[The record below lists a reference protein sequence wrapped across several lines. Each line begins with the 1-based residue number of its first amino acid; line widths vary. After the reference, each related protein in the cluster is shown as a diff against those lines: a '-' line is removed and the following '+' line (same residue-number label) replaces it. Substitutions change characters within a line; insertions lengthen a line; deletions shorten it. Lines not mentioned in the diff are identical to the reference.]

1 MTSLTPC
8 LNKLRTA
15 RYRRTTAWS
24 IAPLPKDSR
33 RLQKTPRSPSVTHTT
48 RPADDDVV
56 AIVAVLVSS
65 FNKTEGEKTLTF
77 AGGITTIRLD
87 VTSDSGDWML

>member
-24 IAPLPKDSR
+24 IAPLR
-33 RLQKTPRSPSVTHTT
+33 RRRKAPRSPPATHTT
-48 RPADDDVV
+48 RPADDHVV

-65 FNKTEGEKTLTF
+65 FSKTAGEMTLTF
-77 AGGITTIRLD
+77 AGGITTLRLD
-87 VTSDSGDWML
+87 VTSENCDWMV

>member
-1 MTSLTPC
+1 
-8 LNKLRTA
+8 
-15 RYRRTTAWS
+15 
-24 IAPLPKDSR
+24 
-33 RLQKTPRSPSVTHTT
+33 VTHTT

-87 VTSDSGDWML
+87 VTGDSGGWLL